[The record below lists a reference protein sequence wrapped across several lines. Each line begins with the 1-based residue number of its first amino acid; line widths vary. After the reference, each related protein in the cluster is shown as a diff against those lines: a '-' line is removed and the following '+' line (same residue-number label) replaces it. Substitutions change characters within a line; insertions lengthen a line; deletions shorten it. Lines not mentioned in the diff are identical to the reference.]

1 MDNKKFEA
9 LIDLIINENED
20 QARAL
25 FHDIVVEKS
34 LEIYESMMDD
44 ESVEEGLGG
53 QVGDMMDEIS
63 SEESGVLEGDEE
75 ESFDDL
81 DIDDGDEVVD
91 IDADEFDGEE
101 GEGVEDRLVSIEDK
115 LDQLMAEFE
124 EIMGN
129 DEEGEEGEEF
139 GGEDEEGEEGEE
151 GEEEFGSEDEA
162 MMEAINLKQVPGLYG
177 TKIGGDNGANSKS
190 IALKDPKVKVA
201 GVAPVKFSGD
211 SESVPTGPKNP
222 SNYGTKGET
231 QVKDATK
238 WKNIPGEDAGKTSFK
253 EKASRDFGKKD
264 SSTGKLVGDDGSV
277 AQNNKSVVEGRRT
290 TKKRI

>member
-1 MDNKKFEA
+1 
-9 LIDLIINENED
+9 
-20 QARAL
+20 
-25 FHDIVVEKS
+25 
-34 LEIYESMMDD
+34 MDD